1 MTEDSADPQITRRSG
16 FLQHERWEVD
26 ENAIR
31 RRINEL
37 LAVHTS
43 SDEDAGYQIFHGA
56 LTLLSAV
63 HGLDGPQVQD
73 LQQLARSK
81 EGMYSSVRASAA
93 RGALASLLG
102 DLDAGITGS
111 LRRQLAGGVMAD
123 FVSASRA
130 ALDDEGDSAK
140 NVAAVLAGA
149 VYEDAIRRLGSELA
163 GVTDRPK
170 LVDVLE
176 RLKACGIL
184 RDSQFSIAQSYLSFR
199 NNALH
204 ANWEK
209 VERES
214 VASVLGFVEQLLL
227 RYFS

>member
-1 MTEDSADPQITRRSG
+1 
-16 FLQHERWEVD
+16 
-26 ENAIR
+26 
-31 RRINEL
+31 
-37 LAVHTS
+37 
-43 SDEDAGYQIFHGA
+43 
-56 LTLLSAV
+56 
-63 HGLDGPQVQD
+63 
-73 LQQLARSK
+73 
-81 EGMYSSVRASAA
+81 
-93 RGALASLLG
+93 
-102 DLDAGITGS
+102 
-111 LRRQLAGGVMAD
+111 MAD